1 MDTRLLRTFTILART
16 GNFTSAAGELHL
28 VQSTVTAQIQQL
40 ENELGTRL
48 FDRLPRGTVPT
59 EAGRRLLPRAE
70 AVLDAEAR
78 LRAAAEPDGEVAG
91 RVVIAAAETLVSAR
105 LPAVIAEL
113 RRSRPG
119 VEVDLRTGGTAA
131 CLDGLRSGSYDLAL
145 LLEDRAPTGSDDLS
159 VRQIG
164 QERLELVAAPDHPLA
179 GRKRRAGWERL
190 VHEEFFVHEEGCAY
204 SDALVARLRAAARA
218 ESVAEPRLTRF
229 GSIEAARACVA
240 AGLGLS
246 LLARVSVAAALADG
260 SLRSVPWPD
269 FPDVPVLLVR
279 ARARWESPAARVV
292 TEALS
297 HAW

>member
-1 MDTRLLRTFTILART
+1 MDTRLLRTFTTLART

-28 VQSTVTAQIQQL
+28 VQSTVTSQIQQL
-40 ENELGTRL
+40 ERELGTRL
-48 FDRLPRGTVPT
+48 FDRLPRGAVPT

-105 LPAVIAEL
+105 LPGVIAEL

-119 VEVDLRTGGTAA
+119 VEVDLRTSGTADA
-131 CLDGLRSGSYDLAL
+131 LDGLRSGSYDLAL
-145 LLEDRAPTGSDDLS
+145 LMEERVPGGPDDLA
-159 VRQIG
+159 VRVLG
-164 QERLELVAAPDHPLA
+164 RERLELVGAPDHPLA
-179 GRKRRAGWERL
+179 GRKRAVPWQRL

-218 ESVAEPRLTRF
+218 EGVAEPRLTRF

-246 LLARVSVAAALADG
+246 LLARVSVAAAIEAG
-260 SLRSVPWPD
+260 GLRAIPCPE
-269 FPDVPVLLVR
+269 FPDVPVLLAR
-279 ARARWESPAARVV
+279 ARARWESPAVRVV
-292 TEALS
+292 TEALA
-297 HAW
+297 HTW